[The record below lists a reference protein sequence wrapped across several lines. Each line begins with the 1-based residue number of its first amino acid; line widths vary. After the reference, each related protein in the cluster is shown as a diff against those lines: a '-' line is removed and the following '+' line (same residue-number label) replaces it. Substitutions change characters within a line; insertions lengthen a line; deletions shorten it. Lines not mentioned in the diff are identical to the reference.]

1 MEKAKDRFLFS
12 RKDLK
17 RDAKTNLKHHY
28 LMYVVACLFSLIIQ
42 AEFLTSDNLISV
54 RRQVVT
60 DAIDA
65 VYELT
70 GADDVRR
77 IEKAYNS
84 LDKDADS
91 LYTGVKQ
98 YLYTKTLDNDDANK
112 MLGRTRGMLNQIIN
126 YVTEDTI
133 VSNLY
138 SVVIQFMAFG
148 NIGKLILI
156 IILAIFAAFAWL
168 FVRNVYIAVNRR
180 IFLEG
185 RVYKRIPFSRYLF
198 FIRMKRWIRASFTM
212 AVRTVIELLGMS
224 TVIGFPVVHFGFF
237 LMPYIIAENPDIK
250 PFEAAGLSW
259 RMMRGNKWN
268 LFKMSMS
275 FMGWYILGSFTFGLS
290 NVFFSNP
297 YLICCY
303 SEYYAKLR
311 QYAKEN
317 GISGAELL
325 NDEYL
330 FVRADSNKL
339 SDVYA
344 DVLTEIEKPEYSLE
358 TLEGRKEKFFA
369 KNFGVILWNSKEEIE
384 YENNQARRMKMLAY
398 EKEAKGL
405 VYPSRLSPIPE
416 QRKIKALD
424 NIHYMR
430 HYSLSSLAMLFFI
443 FSNFGWT
450 WELFYYFLMKGQL
463 INRGFNHGPW
473 LPIYGFGGLIVLM
486 GLHRFRKNPVI
497 FFFATII
504 SCGAVE
510 YFTGWLLEV
519 CFDKKWWDYSG
530 YFLNLNGRICAE
542 GLFVF
547 GICGLAFIYVLAPLL
562 DNLIRKINRKVLLPL
577 AVTLLLIMGADF
589 IYSNIVPNTG
599 YGITGNFDNE
609 NTVVETV
616 IEESI

>member
-1 MEKAKDRFLFS
+1 MEKSKDSFQFS
-12 RKDLK
+12 RRDLK

-65 VYELT
+65 AYELT
-70 GADDVRR
+70 GADDVKK
-77 IEKAYNS
+77 IERAYKD
-84 LDKDADS
+84 LDQDADS
-91 LYTGVKQ
+91 LYTGVREF
-98 YLYTKTLDNDDANK
+98 LYSKTLDNDEANK
-112 MLGRTRGMLNQIIN
+112 VLGRTRGTLNQIIN

-133 VSNLY
+133 VSNIY
-138 SVVIQFMAFG
+138 SIIIQFLAFG
-148 NIGKLILI
+148 NIGKLLI
-156 IILAIFAAFAWL
+156 IILLAIIAAFAWL

-185 RVYKRIPFSRYLF
+185 RIYKRIPFSRYLF

-224 TVIGFPVVHFGFF
+224 TIVGFPIVHFGFF

-250 PFEAAGLSW
+250 PFEAAKLSW
-259 RMMRGNKWN
+259 LMMRGNKWN
-268 LFKMSMS
+268 LFKMSLS

-290 NVFFSNP
+290 NILFSNP
-297 YLICCY
+297 YMICCY
-303 SEYYAKLR
+303 SEYYAKIR
-311 QYAKEN
+311 QHAKEK
-317 GISGAELL
+317 GIPGAEKL

-330 FVRADSNKL
+330 FLRADSNKL
-339 SDVYA
+339 ADTYA
-344 DVLTEIEKPEYSLE
+344 DVLDELAKPENSLE
-358 TLEGRKEKFFA
+358 TLEGRREKFFA

-384 YENNQARRMKMLAY
+384 YENREAFRMKMHAY

-430 HYSLSSLAMLFFI
+430 HYSLSSIAMLFFI

-486 GLHRFRKNPVI
+486 GLNRVRNRPVI
-497 FFFATII
+497 FFFSTII

-510 YFTGWLLEV
+510 YFTSWILEV

-530 YFLNLNGRICAE
+530 YFLNLNSRICAE

-562 DNLIRKINRKVLLPL
+562 DNLIRKINRRVLLPL
-577 AVTLLLIMGADF
+577 AVTLVLVMAADF
-589 IYSNIVPNTG
+589 VYSNFVPNTG
-599 YGITGNFDNE
+599 YGITGNFDKE
-609 NTVVETV
+609 DKVAVETV
-616 IEESI
+616 TDN

>member
-1 MEKAKDRFLFS
+1 LEKAKDRFLFS